1 MGNSR
6 KYFIGPVMA
15 IMNPPDVAD
24 PEMFIKTYA
33 EKLDVY
39 DDDVLKQAAENII
52 WTTES
57 FYMPRPKDC
66 LKACSDAAIEVA
78 RKKFMATRAPRKKT
92 EEVDVVDMKQ
102 ADEIFSQCTFASSAV
117 AEGWQVS
124 LWDWI
129 LRNGEEP
136 REQDIGQ
143 IRHDGLQA
151 AASLENL
158 LKEGVGTQSVAKA
171 IQNKTARIS
180 SLITDKPEESEAA

>member
-57 FYMPRPKDC
+57 FYMPRPKEC
-66 LKACSDAAIEVA
+66 LKACSDAAVEVA
-78 RKKFMATRAPRKKT
+78 RKKFMATRKPRKKS
-92 EEVDVVDMKQ
+92 EEVDAVDRER
-102 ADEIFSQCTFASSAV
+102 ADEIFAQCAFASSAV

-129 LRNGEEP
+129 LRNGEDPSEK
-136 REQDIGQ
+136 EIAQ

-151 AASLENL
+151 SASLENL

-171 IQNKTARIS
+171 IQNKTDRINK
-180 SLITDKPEESEAA
+180 LIMEKAQEDEAA